1 MDWDYVVDV
10 VVVVWIGVIGWLALT
25 VCHYCGG
32 VWIWE
37 WDFGLTEI

>member
-1 MDWDYVVDV
+1 MDWDYVVD

-25 VCHYCGG
+25 VCHCGG

-37 WDFGLTEI
+37 WDFG